1 LINALIERWRCETH
15 TFHLRHGKM
24 TSPLQDVTILLRIYI
39 NEQVVIFI
47 GMCNRIV
54 LSEYAFVLA
63 LSLSELKRAIYI
75 LNGLKRHLPYH
86 QVILTTRSFGG
97 IHQIII

>member
-1 LINALIERWRCETH
+1 
-15 TFHLRHGKM
+15 M
-24 TSPLQDVTILLRIYI
+24 TSTLHNVIVLLRIYI

-63 LSLSELKRAIYI
+63 LSLYELKRAIYI
-75 LNGLKRHLPYH
+75 LNGLNRHLPYH
-86 QVILTTRSFGG
+86 QVILTTRSCGG